1 MKKLALSFLFV
12 ATWLGCFAMK
22 GDVNGDGTVTSTDV
36 TALYNFLL
44 YNDTSSLVN
53 GDVNGDGNIEN

>member
-1 MKKLALSFLFV
+1 MAC
-12 ATWLGCFAMK
+12 CFAIK

-53 GDVNGDGNIEN
+53 GDVNGDGNIENKKNEIL

>member
-1 MKKLALSFLFV
+1 MAC
-12 ATWLGCFAMK
+12 CFAIK
-22 GDVNGDGTVTSTDV
+22 GDVNGDCTVTSTDV
-36 TALYNFLL
+36 TVLYNFLL

>member
-1 MKKLALSFLFV
+1 MAC
-12 ATWLGCFAMK
+12 CFAIK
-22 GDVNGDGTVTSTDV
+22 GDVNGDGTVRSTDV

-44 YNDTSSLVN
+44 YNDISSLVN